1 MPELRTLKTVAPHL
15 QDLSALLIDV
25 VAHGAGVSFLHPLSR
40 EDADHF
46 WLAQESD
53 VQAGKT
59 ILFGS
64 FRNNVLIGTVQLKL
78 SWAPNQKHHSDVSKL
93 LVHSAHRRHGIA
105 THLMRALE
113 DKAHELGQTLITF
126 DASAHGHV
134 EAFYKR
140 LGYTCVGHFPDYALS
155 SLGVMEDTALFYK
168 KL

>member
-1 MPELRTLKTVAPHL
+1 VPHL
-15 QDLSALLIDV
+15 TELSGLLIDV
-25 VAHGAGVSFLHPLSR
+25 VEKGAGVSFLHPLPR
-40 EDADHF
+40 EDADAF
-46 WLAQESD
+46 WLALEPD
-53 VQAGKT
+53 VKSGKT

-64 FRNNVLIGTVQLKL
+64 FDNESLVGTVQLKL
-78 SWAPNQKHHSDVSKL
+78 SWAPNQKHHADVAKL
-93 LVHSAHRRHGIA
+93 LVHSAYRRFGIA

-113 DKAHELGQTLITF
+113 DKARSLRQTLLTF

-140 LGYTCVGHFPDYALS
+140 LGYNCIGYYPDYALS